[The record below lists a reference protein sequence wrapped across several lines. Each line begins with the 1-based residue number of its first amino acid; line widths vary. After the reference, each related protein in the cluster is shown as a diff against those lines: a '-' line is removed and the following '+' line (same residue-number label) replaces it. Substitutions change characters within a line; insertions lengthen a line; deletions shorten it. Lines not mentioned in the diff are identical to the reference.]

1 MWFLCLLH
9 VVSVPTMARAG
20 KSAAGKFNEE
30 TALRMASPND
40 GGGARKRTSMMK
52 LEEHDDAPPSGPLE
66 EMRPTPRRGALTSS
80 PTHRPTQEFLKI
92 DNVHPKYIRKL
103 NDEPEEYK
111 VNTRRLWKNEV
122 SQNQMIL
129 VMNS

>member
-1 MWFLCLLH
+1 MLFLCLLH

-52 LEEHDDAPPSGPLE
+52 LEEHNDAPPSGPLE

-80 PTHRPTQEFLKI
+80 P
-92 DNVHPKYIRKL
+92 
-103 NDEPEEYK
+103 NDDEEYN
-111 VNTRRLWKNEV
+111 VNTKKLWKNEV